1 MERRLAAILAADV
14 VGYSRL
20 MGEDEAGTLA
30 ALKVHRRELIDPRI
44 AVHHGRIV
52 KVMGDGLLV
61 EFPSVVE
68 AVECAIEIQ
77 RGMVERNADV
87 PDDRRLELRIGINL
101 GDVIVEDEDIHGD
114 GVNVAARL
122 ESLAEPGGI
131 CVRRSVRNQVRDK
144 LPLSFEDLG
153 EVEAKNI
160 ARPIRVFRVRLDDA
174 AARPPS
180 MTLRRPPAAWRWR
193 ALAAGV
199 LVLLA
204 ATSVVAWLRPWAP
217 DDTPASVERTAFPLP
232 DQPSVAV
239 LPFDNMSGNPSQE
252 YLGNAITEDIT
263 TELSRFADLLVIS
276 RESTFALKGQDKTAK
291 QIGRVLGVRYILEG
305 SVQRSGERLRVNA
318 QLIEAQSEAHIWA
331 ERYDREVEDLLA
343 VQDDIVRSVVTTVGE
358 TIPQRAGSALARKPI
373 ENFEAYDY
381 YLRGRDLIQRPTKEA
396 NEEARSLLTKAAALD
411 PKLSRAYIGL
421 AWTHLM
427 DYVAQW
433 SEAGPEAL
441 ERAAEFTN
449 QAAALEGNSYDVHRL
464 LARIRQHQGDHEEA
478 LAHSKRALELNPND
492 GDLLATHALL
502 LLYAGHSAEARPW
515 AEEAMRRNPR
525 YPGWYATVLAAVHY
539 LAGRYREAVAVL
551 SRIDKLA
558 IYDHRVLAASY
569 GQLGKAEKARTHV
582 EAILK
587 IAPDYSVAAYAGS
600 QPYQKKA
607 DLEHF
612 LDGLR
617 KAGLPEGP

>member
-30 ALKVHRRELIDPRI
+30 ALKVHRTELIDPRI
-44 AVHHGRIV
+44 AEHNGRIV

-68 AVECAIEIQ
+68 AVECAVEIQ
-77 RGMVERNADV
+77 RGMIERNADV
-87 PDDRRLELRIGINL
+87 PHDRRIELRIGINL

-131 CVRRSVRNQVRDK
+131 CVRRTVRNQVRDK
-144 LPLSFEDLG
+144 LPLAFEDLG
-153 EVEAKNI
+153 EVELKNI
-160 ARPIRVFRVRLDDA
+160 ARPIRVFRVRLDDGA
-174 AARPPS
+174 ERPPS
-180 MTLRRPPAAWRWR
+180 MTIRRLPAAWQWR
-193 ALAAGV
+193 AVAAGV
-199 LVLLA
+199 VVLLA
-204 ATSVVAWLRPWAP
+204 AASVVAWLQPWAP
-217 DDTPASVERTAFPLP
+217 DVEPASVERMALPLP
-232 DQPSVAV
+232 DKPSIAV
-239 LPFDNMSGNPSQE
+239 LPFENMSGNPSQE
-252 YLGNAITEDIT
+252 YLGNAIAEDIT

-276 RESTFALKGQDKTAK
+276 RESAFTLKGQDKTAK
-291 QIGRVLGVRYILEG
+291 QIGGELGVRYILEG

-331 ERYDREVEDLLA
+331 EHYDRVVEDLLA
-343 VQDDIVRSVVTTVGE
+343 VQDDIVGSVVTTVGE
-358 TIPQRAGSALARKPI
+358 TIAQRAGSALTRKPI

-381 YLRGRDLIQRPTKEA
+381 NLRGRDLIHRQTKEA
-396 NEEARSLLTKAAALD
+396 NEEARSLLTKAVALD
-411 PKLSRAYIGL
+411 STLSMAYIGL

-441 ERAAEFTN
+441 DRAAEYTN
-449 QAAALEGNSYDVHRL
+449 KAAALEGNSYHVHRL
-464 LARIRQHQGDHEEA
+464 LARIRQYQGDHEEA

-502 LLYAGHSAEARPW
+502 LIYAGQSAEARSW
-515 AEEAMRRNPR
+515 AEEAMRRNPH
-525 YPGWYATVLAAVHY
+525 YPGWYATVMAAVHY

-551 SRIDKLA
+551 SRIDRLA

-569 GQLGKAEKARTHV
+569 GQLGEAEKARAHV

-587 IAPDYSVAAYAGS
+587 IAPDYSVATFASS
-600 QPYQKKA
+600 QPYQKKT

-612 LDGLR
+612 LNGLR
-617 KAGLPEGP
+617 KAGLPE